1 MFNMTM
7 SLSYVDVISELF
19 VMVRDGALAFT
30 DSHTSTAHACS
41 FTEFSARLA
50 IVPVV
55 PWVGPS
61 PPGGP
66 TNCHYLPCCFD
77 F

>member
-1 MFNMTM
+1 MSNMTM

-30 DSHTSTAHACS
+30 DSHISTAHACS
-41 FTEFSARLA
+41 FIEFNAELT

-55 PWVGPS
+55 PWKGPP
-61 PPGGP
+61 PPGGGDQ
-66 TNCHYLPCCFD
+66 LPFLPRCFD
-77 F
+77 V